1 VYRLTPKEL
10 QNLLNSKRDSLGLTQ
25 QDVAE
30 KSNAGITRQYYGMIE
45 NGERRPSVDV
55 AKKISAVL
63 DVEWTIFFE
72 LGSNHKLLKINL
84 A

>member
-1 VYRLTPKEL
+1 MSPKDL
-10 QNLLNSKRDSLGLTQ
+10 QQLLINKREYLGLTQ

-30 KSNAGITRQYYGMIE
+30 QSDAEITRQYYGMIE

-55 AKKISAVL
+55 AKKISNVL
-63 DVEWTIFFE
+63 GVEWTIFFE
-72 LGSNHKLLKINL
+72 INSNQKLLNKNT